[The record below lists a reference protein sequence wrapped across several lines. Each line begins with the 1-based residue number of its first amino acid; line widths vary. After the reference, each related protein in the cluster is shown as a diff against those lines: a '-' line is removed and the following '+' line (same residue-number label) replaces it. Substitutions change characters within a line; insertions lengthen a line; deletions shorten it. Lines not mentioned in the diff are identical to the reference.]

1 MKEKNIFEKI
11 YDVVGQIPEGNV
23 ASYGQI
29 AELAGNRRWARVVGY
44 ALHIVPDSADLPC
57 HRVVTKEGRVSDA
70 FLSDGVNRQV
80 ELLEKEGV
88 ALADGRVDMER
99 YQWKK
104 RIF

>member
-1 MKEKNIFEKI
+1 MKDKNIFEKI
-11 YDVVGQIPEGNV
+11 YDVVAQIPEGTV

-44 ALHIVPDSADLPC
+44 ALHIVPGTAGLPC
-57 HRVVTKEGRVSDA
+57 HRVVTKDGRVSDA
-70 FLSDGVNRQV
+70 FLSGGVNRQV

-88 ALADGRVDMER
+88 GIAEGRVDMER

-104 RIF
+104 CVF